1 MSNKKKTKHSS
12 ILPQFH
18 VNIKIPKIMP
28 YTKRASSIYQWRH
41 EHLNGD
47 TNSHVTWIFFLNK
60 KKVVQSQSLTITM
73 LTNTIS
79 AVALFLACFKFRFF
93 GELFFSRVM
102 MPHRKYI
109 VCLSLSRFHKFFF
122 LRSLPSIQQNF
133 FFSEYKEP
141 TTAQHR
147 NALML
152 FWNWIKKKLRGLRES
167 HEKVTH
173 TITQVLSH
181 RKKSPLRIAN
191 GFQRRQW
198 RFVVKRIFVLCLSV
212 IPGSLCNAMRK
223 RENCSCVWVFVC
235 IIVTGK
241 ISFRVLSKAP
251 SSQQSFEK
259 YTDFPPPHFFFFCCV
274 FYFSWFFS
282 RLLCQLSWL
291 YIYFY
296 PVYRLC
302 VLCLYF
308 RFFYRQQH
316 IARSFLFVLLWYC
329 SGAVDIIF
337 S

>member
-1 MSNKKKTKHSS
+1 
-12 ILPQFH
+12 
-18 VNIKIPKIMP
+18 
-28 YTKRASSIYQWRH
+28 
-41 EHLNGD
+41 
-47 TNSHVTWIFFLNK
+47 
-60 KKVVQSQSLTITM
+60 
-73 LTNTIS
+73 
-79 AVALFLACFKFRFF
+79 
-93 GELFFSRVM
+93 

-259 YTDFPPPHFFFFCCV
+259 YTDFPPPHFFFFVVYFTSLDSLVVCFVNSLGYTYIFTQYIVCVSCVCTLDFSIGSSTSRAHSCLCCCDIALV
-274 FYFSWFFS
+274 
-282 RLLCQLSWL
+282 RL
-291 YIYFY
+291 I
-296 PVYRLC
+296 
-302 VLCLYF
+302 LYF
-308 RFFYRQQH
+308 LNHRISMLWSISCDIFTSTTRFF
-316 IARSFLFVLLWYC
+316 LEK
-329 SGAVDIIF
+329 
-337 S
+337 